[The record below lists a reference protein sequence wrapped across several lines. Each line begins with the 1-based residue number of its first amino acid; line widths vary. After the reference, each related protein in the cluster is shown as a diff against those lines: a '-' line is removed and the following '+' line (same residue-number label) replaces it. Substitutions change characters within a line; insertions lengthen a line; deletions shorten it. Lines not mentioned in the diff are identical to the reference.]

1 MTKKDPLFDYLNLP
15 IDCISTRSALQILS
29 LKDEYNF
36 CYLYFLI
43 IRLRNFTAKFW
54 FGVTSLLTP
63 TREDFFSNHLNKP
76 VKQVYVYALS
86 STTLLEAVLLGKP
99 LKSP

>member
-1 MTKKDPLFDYLNLP
+1 MTKKDPLFDYLNLL

-43 IRLRNFTAKFW
+43 IRLLNFTAKFW
-54 FGVTSLLTP
+54 FGVTSL
-63 TREDFFSNHLNKP
+63 FSNHLNKP